1 MLDRSFAAEI
11 RKANG
16 DGALPA
22 RFALIRQVR
31 SACSALSTPA
41 VLTTFGAVLRE
52 HGRVPVA
59 LCVAATI
66 HVHREWFG
74 GSLAAVQWAEDVLSC
89 WTNRS
94 PHAIADAYIRDNLHY
109 TRILEYAGNFI
120 RLTSD

>member
-1 MLDRSFAAEI
+1 MLEKTFAAEI

-16 DGALPA
+16 DGTLAA
-22 RFALIRQVR
+22 RMALIKQVR
-31 SACSALSTPA
+31 AARAALSTPA
-41 VLTTFGAVLRE
+41 VINKFGEILRA
-52 HGRVPVA
+52 HGRIPVA

-74 GSLAAVQWAEDVLSC
+74 CSLAAIQWAEDVLGC

-94 PHAIADAYIRDNLHY
+94 AYAMEDAYIRDNLHY

-120 RLTSD
+120 RMTSD